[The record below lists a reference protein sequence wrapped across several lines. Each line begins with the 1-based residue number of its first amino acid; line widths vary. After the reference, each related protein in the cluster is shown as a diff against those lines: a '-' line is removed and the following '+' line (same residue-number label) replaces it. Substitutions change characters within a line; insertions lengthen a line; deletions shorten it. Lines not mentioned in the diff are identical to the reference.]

1 MGLVYQSSNG
11 YKGMLYG
18 ESSMSVYGPDGARI
32 FDTKFRNINT
42 LEELQDFVDN
52 YDTMRGG
59 LKDLYKNLSQ
69 ADIIQQKA
77 EKR

>member
-1 MGLVYQSSNG
+1 MGIVYQSSNG

-18 ESSMSVYGPDGARI
+18 ESSMSIYGPDGARI

-52 YDTMRGG
+52 YDTMRGS
-59 LKDLYKNLSQ
+59 LRDLYKNFSQ
-69 ADIIQQKA
+69 NDVINQQS

>member
-1 MGLVYQSSNG
+1 MGLVYHSSNG

-18 ESSMSVYGPDGARI
+18 ESSMSIYGPDGARV
-32 FDTKFRNINT
+32 FETKFRNINT

-59 LKDLYKNLSQ
+59 PRDLYKSLSQ
-69 ADIIQQKA
+69 NDVINQQS

>member
-18 ESSMSVYGPDGARI
+18 ESSMSIYGPDGARI

-42 LEELQDFVDN
+42 LEELQDYVDN
-52 YDTMRGG
+52 YDTMRGS
-59 LKDLYKNLSQ
+59 LRDLYKNFSQ
-69 ADIIQQKA
+69 NDVINQQS

>member
-18 ESSMSVYGPDGARI
+18 ESSMSIYGPDGARV

-42 LEELQDFVDN
+42 LEELQDFVDK

-59 LKDLYKNLSQ
+59 LKDLYKSLSQ
-69 ADIIQQKA
+69 NDVIDQQS

>member
-18 ESSMSVYGPDGARI
+18 ESSMSIYGPDGARI

-42 LEELQDFVDN
+42 LEELKEYVDN

-59 LKDLYKNLSQ
+59 LKDLYKSFSQ
-69 ADIIQQKA
+69 NDVINQQS